1 MLVPSLTAAQ
11 TNWALLPGPDSLVAT
26 PLGHL
31 REVAAFRIV
40 RDVQV
45 SKYRAETIERVNA
58 AVNWQNALSKSD
70 SIAKVKTE
78 RLDLC
83 DERLTIVQKQA
94 DKSEKKN
101 KRLKTSLTVVFA
113 VAVLEGIIIAVK

>member
-1 MLVPSLTAAQ
+1 M
-11 TNWALLPGPDSLVAT
+11 AT